1 MKKMFLMA
9 AFCCTAALQAQDYY
23 VVTGDNVNVRSQPVT
38 GKVVGKVSS
47 VNSFTGWDAG
57 NGWVNFRIPSVS
69 GAISDKFVR
78 KVALRDFSRSM
89 LGEYMGKAPLPVSYS
104 MGTLSEREGYVV
116 LQVTDYTEPDGESG
130 LRGHMSHVY
139 AGIPNKDGISFTHY
153 LYPYSEDKPLV
164 QQMADAG
171 PLEQPYEFVV
181 TEEGELRAYDRVL
194 ELQKSAGSQGAK
206 MTERDIYML
215 KGNVKQARLI
225 RVYPENMMKSL
236 QEEENGNH
244 PLCNFCNIMRFSPD
258 GKITYYEGQ
267 KSTVGKLEQVDSF
280 TYTYDGKKVAVN
292 GKRYGQP
299 FQATYI
305 REDGEFGIRY
315 EGNFRAGEFSAGLI
329 DCQYAVNMDG
339 VPFHVVYGSTTPPF
353 VAYGNGE
360 SYEATFRY
368 GENSTLPES
377 MDFSLDY
384 GGDSW
389 NYDGCEIRAVK
400 TDEHG
405 NWTESMVYVDG
416 QPIFKEIQ
424 TIVYY

>member
-9 AFCCTAALQAQDYY
+9 AFCCTAVLQAQDYY

-47 VNSFTGWDAG
+47 VNSFTGWVAG

-130 LRGHMSHVY
+130 LRGHTSHVY

-171 PLEQPYEFVV
+171 PLEQSYEFVV

-215 KGNVKQARLI
+215 KGNVNQARLI
-225 RVYPENMMKSL
+225 RV
-236 QEEENGNH
+236 
-244 PLCNFCNIMRFSPD
+244 
-258 GKITYYEGQ
+258 
-267 KSTVGKLEQVDSF
+267 
-280 TYTYDGKKVAVN
+280 
-292 GKRYGQP
+292 
-299 FQATYI
+299 
-305 REDGEFGIRY
+305 
-315 EGNFRAGEFSAGLI
+315 
-329 DCQYAVNMDG
+329 
-339 VPFHVVYGSTTPPF
+339 
-353 VAYGNGE
+353 
-360 SYEATFRY
+360 
-368 GENSTLPES
+368 
-377 MDFSLDY
+377 
-384 GGDSW
+384 
-389 NYDGCEIRAVK
+389 
-400 TDEHG
+400 
-405 NWTESMVYVDG
+405 
-416 QPIFKEIQ
+416 
-424 TIVYY
+424 

>member
-78 KVALRDFSRSM
+78 KVALR
-89 LGEYMGKAPLPVSYS
+89 
-104 MGTLSEREGYVV
+104 
-116 LQVTDYTEPDGESG
+116 
-130 LRGHMSHVY
+130 HVY

-405 NWTESMVYVDG
+405 NWTERMVYVDG

>member
-1 MKKMFLMA
+1 
-9 AFCCTAALQAQDYY
+9 
-23 VVTGDNVNVRSQPVT
+23 
-38 GKVVGKVSS
+38 
-47 VNSFTGWDAG
+47 
-57 NGWVNFRIPSVS
+57 
-69 GAISDKFVR
+69 
-78 KVALRDFSRSM
+78 M
-89 LGEYMGKAPLPVSYS
+89 LGEYMGKAPSPVSYS
-104 MGTLSEREGYVV
+104 MGTLSAREGYVV
-116 LQVTDYTEPDGESG
+116 LQVTDYTEPDGG
-130 LRGHMSHVY
+130 NGQRGHMSHVY

-153 LYPYSEDKPLV
+153 LYPYSEDKSLTE
-164 QQMADAG
+164 QMAEAG
-171 PLEQPYEFVV
+171 ALEQPYDFVV
-181 TEEGELRAYDRVL
+181 TEEGKLRACDRVL

-244 PLCNFCNIMRFSPD
+244 PLCNFSNVMRFSPD
-258 GKITYYEGQ
+258 GRITYYEGK

-280 TYTYDGKKVAVN
+280 TYTYNGKKVSVD

-299 FQATYI
+299 FQAAYT
-305 REDGEFGIRY
+305 REAGEFGIRY
-315 EGNFRAGEFSAGLI
+315 EGNFRAGELSAGLI

-339 VPFHVVYGSTTPPF
+339 VPFHVMYGSTMPPF

-360 SYEATFRY
+360 GYEATFRY

-377 MDFSLDY
+377 MDFSFDY

-405 NWTESMVYVDG
+405 NWTERMVYVDG
-416 QPIFKEIQ
+416 QPIFKEVQ

>member
-9 AFCCTAALQAQDYY
+9 ALCSAAALQAQDYY

-89 LGEYMGKAPLPVSYS
+89 LGEYMGKAPSPVSYS
-104 MGTLSEREGYVV
+104 MGTLSAREGYVV
-116 LQVTDYTEPDGESG
+116 LQVTDYTEPDGG
-130 LRGHMSHVY
+130 NGQRGHMSHVY

-153 LYPYSEDKPLV
+153 LYPYSEDKSLTE
-164 QQMADAG
+164 QMAEAG
-171 PLEQPYEFVV
+171 ALEQPYDFVV
-181 TEEGELRAYDRVL
+181 TEEGKLRACDRVL

-244 PLCNFCNIMRFSPD
+244 PLCNFSNVMRFSPNLLRGEEIHC
-258 GKITYYEGQ
+258 GKIGTG
-267 KSTVGKLEQVDSF
+267 G
-280 TYTYDGKKVAVN
+280 
-292 GKRYGQP
+292 
-299 FQATYI
+299 
-305 REDGEFGIRY
+305 
-315 EGNFRAGEFSAGLI
+315 
-329 DCQYAVNMDG
+329 
-339 VPFHVVYGSTTPPF
+339 F
-353 VAYGNGE
+353 VHLY
-360 SYEATFRY
+360 
-368 GENSTLPES
+368 L
-377 MDFSLDY
+377 
-384 GGDSW
+384 
-389 NYDGCEIRAVK
+389 
-400 TDEHG
+400 
-405 NWTESMVYVDG
+405 
-416 QPIFKEIQ
+416 
-424 TIVYY
+424 